1 MKSKQTF
8 LISFICVIS
17 YTSFVIAQKT
27 RSELRKRFE
36 APDFVFDLGNSVP
49 NQGNGGTIRPLT
61 LKELPSLEV

>member
-1 MKSKQTF
+1 MG
-8 LISFICVIS
+8 
-17 YTSFVIAQKT
+17 QKT

>member
-1 MKSKQTF
+1 MKSKRYLLTS
-8 LISFICVIS
+8 LIFVIS
-17 YTSFVIAQKT
+17 YTVMGQKT

>member
-1 MKSKQTF
+1 MKSKRYF
-8 LISFICVIS
+8 LTSFIFVTS
-17 YTSFVIAQKT
+17 YTSFVMGQKT

-36 APDFVFDLGNSVP
+36 APDFVFDLGNSAP